1 MPIKTNQL
9 SPSEL
14 YEALTKN
21 GVDYFCGVPD
31 SLLSSFSFYLIEHA
45 KNSHD
50 IAVNEGNAVALAIG
64 YYLATEKVPLVYMQN
79 SGLGNAINPLVSL
92 ADPLVM
98 GIPLLLLIGWR
109 GQAGKKD
116 EPQHKKQGL
125 ITTKLLSDLD
135 IPYVVLSSKNAE
147 VSQQVASAIKNM
159 RRSHKP
165 FALLVEDG
173 TFIPPINQIKE
184 NKYTLSREDAIKVIV
199 SSLDSSDVVV
209 ATTGKASRELFEHRE
224 VAGQNHAQDLL
235 IVGGMGHASTI
246 ALTIARQK
254 PKLKVYC
261 IDGDGAALMHLGAL
275 ANIGSRGPTNFYHF
289 IINNGTH
296 ESVGGQP
303 TIAFNIDIPAIAK
316 ACGYKHTYSV
326 KDKSG
331 LKNVLRATG
340 KLTGPILVEVRV
352 NNKSRSN
359 LIRPTTHPSKNKEDF
374 ISFLKDE

>member
-1 MPIKTNQL
+1 MPTKINQL
-9 SPSEL
+9 NPSEL
-14 YEALTKN
+14 YEALVKN

-31 SLLSSFSFYLIEHA
+31 SLLSSFGFYLEDRV

-50 IAVNEGNAVALAIG
+50 IAINEGNAVALAIG

-109 GQAGKKD
+109 GQSGKKD

-125 ITTKLLSDLD
+125 ITTKLLADLD
-135 IPYVVLSSKNAE
+135 IPYVVLSSKNTEA
-147 VSQQVASAIKNM
+147 SQQIASAMKDI
-159 RRSHKP
+159 RQSHRP
-165 FALLVEDG
+165 FALLVEDS
-173 TFIPPINQIKE
+173 TLAPSANHVNE
-184 NKYTLSREDAIKVIV
+184 TKYTLSREEAIKDVV
-199 SSLDSSDVVV
+199 NSLNSSDVVV

-224 VAGQNHAQDLL
+224 KSGRKHDQDLL

-246 ALTIARQK
+246 ALAIARQK
-254 PKLKVYC
+254 LKRKVYC

-275 ANIGSRGPTNFYHF
+275 ANIGSREPMNFYHF

-303 TIAFNIDIPAIAK
+303 TVAFDIDIPAIAK
-316 ACGYKHTYSV
+316 ACGYKHTYLV
-326 KDKSG
+326 ADKSVLESTLQA
-331 LKNVLRATG
+331 LKKV
-340 KLTGPILVEVRV
+340 KGPVLVEVRV
-352 NNKSRSN
+352 NN
-359 LIRPTTHPSKNKEDF
+359 
-374 ISFLKDE
+374 